1 MYSYFNFGHRVL
13 IAVVVLLFGFLR
25 MVAAIT
31 RMQWVGSF
39 GARKIEFL
47 ERLREYPH
55 HDEMRTKRAGSAI
68 AFAKC
73 I

>member
-1 MYSYFNFGHRVL
+1 
-13 IAVVVLLFGFLR
+13 
-25 MVAAIT
+25 MVAAIN
-31 RMQWVGSF
+31 RVQWVGSF

-47 ERLREYPH
+47 EHLRENILH
-55 HDEMRTKRAGSAI
+55 HDEMSPKRAGSAI